1 MKVNGVRRQTCAV
14 RPGRAAA
21 QSSAAQDPNA
31 LFRNNIDSP
40 EDIQRCL
47 SCGRTACDGNCLPQ
61 KMLRQIPPGFLAAL
75 SKGAT
80 VQDLAVRH
88 KVSRSTAEKW
98 KRTLIDSVRT
108 LGVWDRAKVVGLL
121 HGDGMTDAEIS
132 GRTSMPVKEIA
143 ALRRLRGLPANL
155 TREQKI
161 LGMLA
166 MLSQGHTLK
175 ETGAAFGHGEDTVR
189 KWTRPWIGGI

>member
-1 MKVNGVRRQTCAV
+1 MNGVRRQTCAV

-21 QSSAAQDPNA
+21 RSSVAQDPNA

-121 HGDGMTDAEIS
+121 HGDGMTDAE
-132 GRTSMPVKEIA
+132 EIA